1 MFTIVM
7 GKKNKAV
14 NIASC
19 WTLQCWRDTPQGG
32 FFYFFHPRGRGM
44 NFALLIDRTFDYL
57 NSYINMPEH
66 VYIADQQTV
75 PRSWKSSKTFRNLL
89 TGGLLN
95 IHNISSKS
103 YLPYHVIHIM
113 SGSKTVR
120 KLGHTNKKAR
130 IWSGLLVET
139 HALQN
144 LLTLLG
150 RESSLSLLR
159 RAFVKILGTVLIK
172 LKQKR
177 PQ

>member
-1 MFTIVM
+1 M
-7 GKKNKAV
+7 
-14 NIASC
+14 
-19 WTLQCWRDTPQGG
+19 
-32 FFYFFHPRGRGM
+32 
-44 NFALLIDRTFDYL
+44 
-57 NSYINMPEH
+57 
-66 VYIADQQTV
+66 
-75 PRSWKSSKTFRNLL
+75 
-89 TGGLLN
+89 LN

-120 KLGHTNKKAR
+120 NNSVIQTKKHR

-159 RAFVKILGTVLIK
+159 RTFVKILGTVLIK

-177 PQ
+177 PK